1 MVRPLV
7 FDIKSLLLD
16 MLLDK
21 QLEIPSPTME
31 QYHGEGQLHGLVE
44 LTQVE
49 KKAET
54 QCEMILMSLN
64 GHRPRLKLPKTFLRF
79 A

>member
-1 MVRPLV
+1 
-7 FDIKSLLLD
+7 
-16 MLLDK
+16 
-21 QLEIPSPTME
+21 ME

-79 A
+79 T